1 MRWPTKQGFDE
12 EEVEDTLAE
21 EDAIAIAKLDAI
33 AEELKMD
40 ALAEERMIEGDVKD
54 EKERLMTKIL
64 EEEKEKQ
71 INKEKQDLDEKLKKR
86 VMALRLEK
94 KEEKVEMV
102 MWGDDDDDD
111 DFPPTPIFG
120 GLLQIKA
127 MKKGYD
133 DEIFPFSGTD
143 SDSQVMSYSWDT
155 DLEAWTFQLE

>member
-71 INKEKQDLDEKLKKR
+71 INKEKQDLDEKLKKH
-86 VMALRLEK
+86 VM
-94 KEEKVEMV
+94 
-102 MWGDDDDDD
+102 
-111 DFPPTPIFG
+111 G
-120 GLLQIKA
+120 GHRIH
-127 MKKGYD
+127 
-133 DEIFPFSGTD
+133 
-143 SDSQVMSYSWDT
+143 
-155 DLEAWTFQLE
+155 

>member
-71 INKEKQDLDEKLKKR
+71 INKEKQGETR
-86 VMALRLEK
+86 
-94 KEEKVEMV
+94 
-102 MWGDDDDDD
+102 
-111 DFPPTPIFG
+111 P
-120 GLLQIKA
+120 
-127 MKKGYD
+127 
-133 DEIFPFSGTD
+133 
-143 SDSQVMSYSWDT
+143 
-155 DLEAWTFQLE
+155 